1 VTSPSV
7 EFFECVRVALGVAV
21 EVIFENISQ
30 RLNEISTSENKLTQA
45 KAGEQMG
52 VSRREV
58 SRLSKGKFPGIF
70 RRAPDG
76 ISDRV

>member
-1 VTSPSV
+1 
-7 EFFECVRVALGVAV
+7 
-21 EVIFENISQ
+21 
-30 RLNEISTSENKLTQA
+30 LNEISTSENKLTQA